1 MHAAR
6 WPAERKLDA
15 LLDVDL
21 KSTIR
26 CSRLVA
32 ARMRPGGCILNIGW
46 DHATIDGMAGD
57 DPELFAAVK
66 AGVLGFSRS
75 FARSVAPDVRVN
87 VLCPGWIETAFG
99 AGRTAPSTTRS
110 RRARP
115 SGVGAGRRTSRAR
128 RCGWRRRPRPSLRAR
143 RSTSTGAPLPDTL
156 FVTGRLAEPA
166 LRGVLS
172 GLDIGHQIAVM
183 NISVAAL
190 MTPRWI
196 ARRLTVPPGVD
207 NIVIPGLCDG
217 DVEALEQATGLP
229 VRKGPADVRSLP
241 EWYGRAAVRAELGP
255 RDVRVFAEIN
265 DVQTLSR
272 EQVIARAEAYRADGA
287 DVIDLGL
294 SLDRSWLAEGPATIA
309 ALRERG
315 LAVSIDTLDPEHIRM
330 ADAAGVDYVLSLTPR
345 TIEMAADLRATPV
358 LITDDPDDLDGLG
371 QLAAC
376 MEQLGRPYLLDSIL
390 APINS
395 GFAASL
401 ARYVEVRRRHP
412 EAGMLMGIG
421 NLTELTEADSTGVT
435 ALLIG
440 FCQEVGI
447 GAVLT
452 TEVIG
457 WARGAVREAVLAAQ
471 VMHVAQREAR
481 PPKHI
486 DPGLVTSRDESM
498 RAPSEPEL
506 RAMQEQISDANYR
519 LFADADWLYAFNG
532 EHFIREANMYAVF
545 EQLEVTDPAH
555 AFYLG
560 KELMK
565 ATIARG
571 LRKSYRQE
579 GPLDWGLLSFPEPR
593 REDIR

>member
-1 MHAAR
+1 LA
-6 WPAERKLDA
+6 
-15 LLDVDL
+15 
-21 KSTIR
+21 
-26 CSRLVA
+26 
-32 ARMRPGGCILNIGW
+32 
-46 DHATIDGMAGD
+46 
-57 DPELFAAVK
+57 
-66 AGVLGFSRS
+66 
-75 FARSVAPDVRVN
+75 
-87 VLCPGWIETAFG
+87 
-99 AGRTAPSTTRS
+99 
-110 RRARP
+110 
-115 SGVGAGRRTSRAR
+115 
-128 RCGWRRRPRPSLRAR
+128 
-143 RSTSTGAPLPDTL
+143 DTL

-166 LRGVLS
+166 LRRVLS
-172 GLDIGHQIAVM
+172 ALDIGHQVAVM

-190 MTPRWI
+190 MTTRWI
-196 ARRLTVPPGVD
+196 ARRLELPPGVD
-207 NIVIPGLCDG
+207 SIVIPGLCDG
-217 DVEALEQATGLP
+217 DAEVLEQATGLP
-229 VRKGPADVRSLP
+229 VRKGPPDVRSLP

-265 DVQTLSR
+265 DVQTLTR
-272 EQVIARAEAYRADGA
+272 QQVIDRADAYRGDGA

-294 SLDRSWLAEGPATIA
+294 SLDRPWLDEGPPTIA

-330 ADAAGVDYVLSLTPR
+330 ADAAGVDYVLSLTPD
-345 TIEMAADLRATPV
+345 TIDLAADLHATPV
-358 LITDDPDDLDGLG
+358 LITDDPGDLDGLDRMAG
-371 QLAAC
+371 H
-376 MEQLGRPYLLDSIL
+376 MERLGRPYLLDSIL
-390 APINS
+390 APINA

-412 EAGMLMGIG
+412 DAAMLMGIG

-440 FCQEVGI
+440 FCQEIGI
-447 GAVLT
+447 SAVLT

-457 WARGAVREAVLAAQ
+457 WACGAVREAVLAAQ
-471 VMHVAQREAR
+471 IMHVAQGEAR

-486 DPGLVTSRDESM
+486 DAGLVTARDESM
-498 RAPSEPEL
+498 RAPSEEEL
-506 RAMQEQISDANYR
+506 RAMQAQISDANYR

-532 EHFIREANMYAVF
+532 ERFVREANMYAVF
-545 EQLEVTDPAH
+545 EQLGVSDPAH

-593 REDIR
+593 REDIQ

>member
-1 MHAAR
+1 M
-6 WPAERKLDA
+6 AE
-15 LLDVDL
+15 
-21 KSTIR
+21 
-26 CSRLVA
+26 
-32 ARMRPGGCILNIGW
+32 
-46 DHATIDGMAGD
+46 
-57 DPELFAAVK
+57 
-66 AGVLGFSRS
+66 
-75 FARSVAPDVRVN
+75 
-87 VLCPGWIETAFG
+87 
-99 AGRTAPSTTRS
+99 
-110 RRARP
+110 
-115 SGVGAGRRTSRAR
+115 
-128 RCGWRRRPRPSLRAR
+128 
-143 RSTSTGAPLPDTL
+143 TL

-166 LRGVLS
+166 LRSVVS

-196 ARRLTVPPGVD
+196 ARRLKVPSGVD

-217 DVEALEQATGLP
+217 DVDALEQATGLP
-229 VRKGPADVRSLP
+229 VRKGPVDVRSLP

-272 EQVIARAEAYRADGA
+272 EQIVDRAQRYHAAGA

-294 SLDRSWLAEGPATIA
+294 SLDRSWLAEGPPAIA

-330 ADAAGVDYVLSLTPR
+330 ADGAGVDYVLSLTPR
-345 TIEMAADLRATPV
+345 TIEMVTELRATPV
-358 LITDDPDDLDGLG
+358 LITDEPEDLDALDEM
-371 QLAAC
+371 AAR
-376 MEQLGRPYLLDSIL
+376 MDQLGRPYLLDSIL

-412 EAGMLMGIG
+412 DAGMLMGIG

-447 GAVLT
+447 TAVLT

-457 WARGAVREAVLAAQ
+457 WAHGAVRETVLAAQ
-471 VMHVAQREAR
+471 IMHVAQHEAR

-486 DPGLVTSRDESM
+486 DSGLVTSRDESM
-498 RAPSEPEL
+498 RAPSEEEL
-506 RAMQEQISDANYR
+506 RAMQAQISDANYR

-532 EHFIREANMYAVF
+532 ERFVREANMYAVF
-545 EQLEVTDPAH
+545 EQLGVSDPAH